1 MITTGTSPAIGPTR
15 IYFPEEDVR
24 PIQDAIAEILR
35 TGQLVQGRHV
45 RRFEE
50 AFGAFVGAEHAVAT
64 SSGTSALQ
72 AILRGLGL
80 AGRDILVPVNTFIAT
95 VAAVINAG
103 ARPVPVDVEVR
114 TASPTLD
121 QLQRRRT
128 AGTAAVIIVHIGGL
142 VSPEVTGIR
151 DWCAAERLLLVED
164 AAHAHGSGLD
174 HLVAGTIG
182 RAAAFSMFATKV
194 MTTGEGGMVTT
205 DDGGLAD
212 RIGRLR
218 DHGKIDTTRNVHDV
232 LGDNWRMSEIH
243 AVLGHFQLAR
253 LPGFLEARRQV
264 AGWYHDGLRDRSELT
279 VLLPSGP
286 CSWYKVMALLPDGV
300 DKPRV
305 RALMAERGVHLAGD
319 VYEVPLH
326 RQPVFPQ
333 WAGESFPGAE
343 AFARRHVCLPIH
355 PLMTADDVARVSAAL
370 AAALDHAEVRS

>member
-1 MITTGTSPAIGPTR
+1 MTTTGISPAIAPTR
-15 IYFPEEDVR
+15 IYFPEEDIR
-24 PIQDAIAEILR
+24 PIQEAIAEILR

-50 AFGAFVGAEHAVAT
+50 AFGAFIGAGLALAT
-64 SSGTSALQ
+64 SSGTSALES
-72 AILRGLGL
+72 ILRGLGL
-80 AGRDILVPVNTFIAT
+80 AGRDVLVPVNTFIAT

-103 ARPVPVDVEVR
+103 ARPVPVDVDVR

-121 QLQRRRT
+121 QFQQRRT
-128 AGTAAVIIVHIGGL
+128 AGTAAVITVHIGGM
-142 VSPEVTGIR
+142 VSPEVNGIR
-151 DWCAAERLLLVED
+151 EWCAAERLLLVED

-174 HLVAGTIG
+174 HMVAGTIG

-205 DDGGLAD
+205 GDGDLAG

-218 DHGKIDTTRNVHDV
+218 DHGKIDTAHNVHDV
-232 LGDNWRMSEIH
+232 VGHNWRMSEIH
-243 AVLGHFQLAR
+243 AVLGQFQLAR
-253 LPGFLEARRQV
+253 LPSFLEARRQV
-264 AGWYHDGLRDRSELT
+264 ASWYHDALRDRSDLT
-279 VLLPSGP
+279 VLVPSGP
-286 CSWYKVMALLPDGV
+286 CSWYKYIVLLPDGV
-300 DKPRV
+300 EKPGV
-305 RALMAERGVHLAGD
+305 RARMAERGVHLAGE

-355 PLMTADDVARVSAAL
+355 PLMTADDVARVTAVL
-370 AAALDHAEVRS
+370 AAALDHAEMRS